1 MAETAPDSNTK
12 VGAGIKV
19 AHVTTIDFT
28 LRYVITLMRYLIA
41 LGYQVFG
48 VSSPGPYVAGLEANG
63 IRHHGVALTR
73 LNSPLADLR
82 GLRSLYREFRA
93 EKYDVVHT
101 YSPKGNLLGQWAA
114 FFART
119 PVRVT
124 TVHGLYFTPKSS
136 FLRKLIFSLVESISM
151 IPAHKVFLV
160 NQQDYATVRK
170 LRFGNMRKVHLLL
183 GGTGT
188 DIERFNRARMDPV
201 QIRQT
206 RAQFGIQPD
215 DIVIGFVGR
224 LVYEKGILELLQAF
238 ATLSATRSNLRLLL
252 VGPIDVD
259 KSDAIPPSLID
270 ELGVRDR
277 TVLTG
282 AVDDPAP
289 MFALMDIYA
298 LPSYREGMPIST
310 MEAQS
315 MGLPVVTTDARGCIE
330 SILDQETGL
339 IVPARDAQA
348 LTQALAQLVDNNE
361 LRGQMAQNAR
371 RFAEERYDDRRINA
385 QVEVFYRDL
394 LAAHK

>member
-1 MAETAPDSNTK
+1 MPNSVTE
-12 VGAGIKV
+12 VGAGLKV

-28 LRYVITLMRYLIA
+28 LRYVITLLRYLVA
-41 LGYQVFG
+41 CGYQVFG
-48 VSSPGPYVAGLEANG
+48 VSSPGPYVPGLEAKG

-73 LNSPLADLR
+73 LNSPLADLS
-82 GLRSLYREFRA
+82 GLRSLYREFKT
-93 EKYDVVHT
+93 EKYDIVHT
-101 YSPKGNLLGQWAA
+101 HTPKGNLLGQWAA

-136 FLRKLIFSLVESISM
+136 FLRKLIFSFVESISL
-151 IPAHKVFLV
+151 IPAHKVFLI
-160 NQQDYATVRK
+160 NRQDYATVRK
-170 LRFGNMRKVHLLL
+170 LRLGNMRKVQLLL
-183 GGTGT
+183 GGIGT
-188 DIERFNRARMDPV
+188 DIERFNRARMDPSRI
-201 QIRQT
+201 QQT
-206 RAQFGIQPD
+206 RCQYGIQPD

-224 LVYEKGILELLQAF
+224 LVYEKGILELLRAF
-238 ATLSATRSNLRLLL
+238 AALAATRSKLRLLL

-259 KSDAIPPSLID
+259 KADALSPAVID
-270 ELGVRDR
+270 ELGIRER

-289 MFALMDIYA
+289 MYAIMDIYA
-298 LPSYREGMPIST
+298 LPSYREGMPLST

-339 IVPARDAQA
+339 IVPARDVQA
-348 LTQALAQLVDNNE
+348 LTLALAKLIDDTD
-361 LRGQMAQNAR
+361 LRVQMGQNAR

-385 QVEVFYRDL
+385 QVEAFYREL